1 MAPLLA
7 YFVAVTATAMIALP
21 IGATSVA
28 QLQQNIDAYQVSL
41 SPELLAAV
49 DAIHASAPNP
59 GQ

>member
-1 MAPLLA
+1 
-7 YFVAVTATAMIALP
+7 
-21 IGATSVA
+21 VA
-28 QLQQNIDAYQVSL
+28 QLQQNIDAHEVSL